1 MNVIERLNWRYATK
15 AFDQS
20 RKISDRDFEIL
31 QESLRLSP
39 SSFGLQPWK
48 FIIVNDKNRRQK
60 LREQA
65 WGQPQI
71 TDASHLIVLC
81 ALKDMDE
88 KYVEEYIDF
97 ISRARNTDK
106 SKLQDYKKM
115 MTGFIK
121 NLSKEELKSWMK
133 RQVYIALGTLMTTAA
148 VMDID
153 SCPMEG
159 FNNKDFDKVL
169 ELDKYGVESLV
180 LCALGYRSKD
190 DDYAKLKKVRY
201 PSDKVLIKL

>member
-1 MNVIERLNWRYATK
+1 MDIVEKLNWRYATK
-15 AFDQS
+15 AFEPS
-20 RKISDRDFEIL
+20 RKIPDKEFEAL

-48 FIIVNDKNRRQK
+48 FIVVNDKSLRQK

-65 WGQPQI
+65 WGQPQV
-71 TDASHLIVLC
+71 TDASHLLVFC

-97 ISRARNTDK
+97 ISRTRKIDK

-115 MTGFIK
+115 MMGFIK
-121 NLSKEELKSWMK
+121 GLSKEELKSWMK
-133 RQVYIALGTLMTTAA
+133 RQVYIALGTIMTAAA

-159 FNNKDFDKVL
+159 FSSKDFDNTL
-169 ELDKYGVESLV
+169 GLDKYGAESIV

-190 DDYAKLKKVRY
+190 DNYAKLKKVRY